1 MFMSN
6 NSNDGEWQE
15 GASSPPK
22 PQPIIANNNANN
34 NHVLDPYIAQAI
46 EISFRESSIEE
57 NPSIEEAPPV
67 AIEDI
72 DSISTSQCQCWFRK
86 RRRLLL
92 VGAVLVIIGVTL
104 ASIGIGVVA
113 KKRRT
118 SSTKHNDTVVDSSSL
133 NEVDHNNSNNNNAT
147 EYNPTSSPIKRPPIT
162 TTEPSQSPSTQ
173 HAPITT
179 HTPTTP
185 QSNNNAPL
193 TFYAMGDVPYS
204 DMEACLI
211 PYELAKLSR
220 SEGKFLVH
228 LGDIQDGLSEDCSES
243 LHEGIARTFES
254 SPVPTFFVI
263 GDNGW

>member
-15 GASSPPK
+15 DASASP

-104 ASIGIGVVA
+104 ASIGMSIVA
-113 KKRRT
+113 KKRRI
-118 SSTKHNDTVVDSSSL
+118 STKHNDTVVDSSF
-133 NEVDHNNSNNNNAT
+133 NDIDQYNNAT
-147 EYNPTSSPIKRPPIT
+147 EYNPTSSPIKRPTIT

-173 HAPITT
+173 RAPIIT
-179 HTPTTP
+179 HTPTP

-204 DMEACLI
+204 DMEQCLI

>member
-67 AIEDI
+67 AVADI

-104 ASIGIGVVA
+104 ASIGMSIVA
-113 KKRRT
+113 KKRRI
-118 SSTKHNDTVVDSSSL
+118 STKHNDTVVDSSFNDIDQYTWKIQPGKKNVINIKKKFGTVGQLYEFSYQ
-133 NEVDHNNSNNNNAT
+133 NKT
-147 EYNPTSSPIKRPPIT
+147 E
-162 TTEPSQSPSTQ
+162 
-173 HAPITT
+173 
-179 HTPTTP
+179 
-185 QSNNNAPL
+185 
-193 TFYAMGDVPYS
+193 FYL
-204 DMEACLI
+204 ELEEKKLI
-211 PYELAKLSR
+211 LINKVL
-220 SEGKFLVH
+220 
-228 LGDIQDGLSEDCSES
+228 D
-243 LHEGIARTFES
+243 
-254 SPVPTFFVI
+254 
-263 GDNGW
+263 